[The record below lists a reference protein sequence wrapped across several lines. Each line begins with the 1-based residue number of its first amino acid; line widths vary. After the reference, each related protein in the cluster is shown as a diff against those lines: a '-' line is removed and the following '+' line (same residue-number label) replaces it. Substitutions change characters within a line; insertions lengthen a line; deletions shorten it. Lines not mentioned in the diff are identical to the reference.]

1 MINQVL
7 ICMFPSSYEK
17 KIMIINCEAK
27 FGIPKI
33 PNQQHQ
39 KVFDLTS
46 LLKLLLKT
54 SSSAGIELSSK
65 E

>member
-1 MINQVL
+1 
-7 ICMFPSSYEK
+7 MFPSSYEK

-33 PNQQHQ
+33 PNQQQ

-46 LLKLLLKT
+46 LSSALKT
-54 SSSAGIELSSK
+54 SSSAGTELSSK